1 MTQIFL
7 RFYVGVLIVL
17 LVAWFIYGFIYEQR
31 TDADVQRVILQAH
44 RGGLAAVI
52 EKLEQN
58 EWDLR
63 SLQRQFDYPVTIQPL
78 DSYAASIQRQ
88 LNASEEA
95 MVIRI
100 DGRWRILR
108 RYPERSLVI
117 GMGPFPD
124 YDLVE
129 IEHAIRGWVRLV
141 RADVAAASKADRPDV
156 ISEIQREF
164 AFPIQEIRSNS
175 LPDRVQ
181 RRLVSDTKDVVFYA
195 REIDEWYAAIAIAS
209 PDDEDRAL
217 RFGPFPN
224 FQPKEQQAATTTLTL
239 VLLPAAFAIAL
250 LLRPIA
256 VQLRTVEKAA
266 SAVASGDF
274 SARVDERRNRS
285 ARSLSIAFNGM
296 AQRIEKLI
304 ESQRNLLQ
312 AVSHELRTPLARMRF
327 SIDAI
332 QSNRDEE
339 QRPQKLLTLDRDAEE
354 LNSLLT
360 ELLNYTRLEDE
371 GSASPSEVL
380 TLGQLVA
387 DLIPKYEAIY
397 PDIQYEYNVSDIPE
411 DDQIYAPRI
420 LVERA
425 VGNVLSNGGKYA
437 QKHVQVSFQLTPD
450 SLVLNIDDDGP
461 GIPIEDRD
469 RVFSP
474 FVRLQTREPA
484 QGFGLGLALV
494 HRILK
499 QQGGEAAIE
508 DSVLG
513 GCRVSLNWSR
523 RSDTRESHGRR
534 RT

>member
-7 RFYVGVLIVL
+7 RFYAGVLIVL

-63 SLQRQFDYPVTIQPL
+63 SLQRQFDFPVTIQPL

-88 LNASEEA
+88 LTASEEA

-124 YDLVE
+124 YDLIE

-156 ISEIQREF
+156 ITEIQREF
-164 AFPIQEIRSNS
+164 AFPIQDVRSNS

-181 RRLVSDTKDVVFYA
+181 RRLGSDTKDVVFYA
-195 REIDEWYAAIAIAS
+195 REIDEWYAAIALAS
-209 PDDEDRAL
+209 PDDEDTAL
-217 RFGPFPN
+217 QFGPFPN

-266 SAVASGDF
+266 SAVANGNF

-332 QSNRDEE
+332 
-339 QRPQKLLTLDRDAEE
+339 L
-354 LNSLLT
+354 SL
-360 ELLNYTRLEDE
+360 
-371 GSASPSEVL
+371 
-380 TLGQLVA
+380 
-387 DLIPKYEAIY
+387 IHI
-397 PDIQYEYNVSDIPE
+397 
-411 DDQIYAPRI
+411 
-420 LVERA
+420 
-425 VGNVLSNGGKYA
+425 
-437 QKHVQVSFQLTPD
+437 
-450 SLVLNIDDDGP
+450 
-461 GIPIEDRD
+461 
-469 RVFSP
+469 
-474 FVRLQTREPA
+474 
-484 QGFGLGLALV
+484 
-494 HRILK
+494 
-499 QQGGEAAIE
+499 
-508 DSVLG
+508 
-513 GCRVSLNWSR
+513 
-523 RSDTRESHGRR
+523 
-534 RT
+534 

>member
-7 RFYVGVLIVL
+7 RFYAGVLIVL

-63 SLQRQFDYPVTIQPL
+63 SLQRQFDFPVTIQPL
-78 DSYAASIQRQ
+78 DSYEASIQRQ
-88 LNASEEA
+88 LTASEEA

-124 YDLVE
+124 YDLIE

-156 ISEIQREF
+156 ITEIQREF
-164 AFPIQEIRSNS
+164 AFPIQDVRSNS

-181 RRLVSDTKDVVFYA
+181 RRLGSDTKDVVFYA
-195 REIDEWYAAIAIAS
+195 REIDEWYAAIALAS
-209 PDDEDRAL
+209 PDDEDTAL
-217 RFGPFPN
+217 QFGPFPN

-266 SAVASGDF
+266 SAVANGNF

-339 QRPQKLLTLDRDAEE
+339 QRQQKLRTLDRDAEE

-371 GSASPSEVL
+371 ESASPSEVL

-397 PDIQYEYNVSDIPE
+397 PDIQYEYNIAGIPE

-437 QKHVQVSFQLTPD
+437 QKHVQVSLQLTPG
-450 SLVLNIDDDGP
+450 SLVLNVDDDGP

-474 FVRLQTREPA
+474 FVRLQTQEPA

-513 GCRVSLNWSR
+513 GCRVSLNWPR